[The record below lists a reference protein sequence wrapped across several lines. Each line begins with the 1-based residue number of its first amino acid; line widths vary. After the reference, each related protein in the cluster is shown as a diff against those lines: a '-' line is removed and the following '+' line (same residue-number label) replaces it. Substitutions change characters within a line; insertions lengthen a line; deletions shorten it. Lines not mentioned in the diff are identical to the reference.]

1 MGIFVVLSRWPI
13 QNIGKIFLWAVQY
26 FQGNTES
33 VFSVLSH
40 KREDIS
46 TTNQYKVEKRAHIH
60 RIELDNHGAL
70 TVQVDIVIVSGV
82 CRHLVLVC
90 RNLILVCRHLILVCR
105 HLILV
110 CRYMIL
116 VFRHL
121 ILDLSPFSIM
131 ERLKYLF
138 FILFF

>member
-1 MGIFVVLSRWPI
+1 MPFDYSSLAISMFFSFFDFGYFCSFIPI
-13 QNIGKIFLWAVQY
+13 QNIGKIFLWAIQY

-70 TVQVDIVIVSGV
+70 TVQVDIIIVSGV
-82 CRHLVLVC
+82 CRYF
-90 RNLILVCRHLILVCR
+90 
-105 HLILV
+105 ILV
-110 CRYMIL
+110 CRYLIL
-116 VFRHL
+116 VCRHL

-131 ERLKYLF
+131 
-138 FILFF
+138 